1 MTTPN
6 DDKYGERLVRLES
19 NLMHLEADVLTI
31 RDDVR
36 QLRDALLQGKGSWKT
51 AAALIGLAG
60 SIIVTVV
67 AGWLTT
73 MSGTP
78 K

>member
-1 MTTPN
+1 MAEPQ
-6 DDKYGERLVRLES
+6 DDKYVERLVRLES
-19 NLMHLEADVLTI
+19 NLTHLEADVVTI
-31 RDDVR
+31 KDDVR

-60 SIIVTVV
+60 SIIVSVI

-73 MSGTP
+73 MSGAT